1 MSISTALDRRYH
13 AHIDHTLC
21 GQEFDKP
28 IASCVKSEQ
37 GQWDIVGFQVISLHK
52 TRISYLIH
60 SKSDIHEQKEAQH
73 AYFLKKRGGR
83 SFTRKLLGN
92 GIFCP
97 QGVWSIYEALIGQS
111 FCGIPLYCSV
121 VFDKSNTAV
130 WEIKT
135 D

>member
-1 MSISTALDRRYH
+1 MSISIALDRRYH

-60 SKSDIHEQKEAQH
+60 SKSDIHEQKKAQH
-73 AYFLKKRGGR
+73 ACFLKQRGR

-97 QGVWSIYEALIGQS
+97 QGVWSIYETLIGQL
-111 FCGIPLYCSV
+111 FCGIPL
-121 VFDKSNTAV
+121 
-130 WEIKT
+130 
-135 D
+135 

>member
-1 MSISTALDRRYH
+1 MSISTALDRWYH

-73 AYFLKKRGGR
+73 AYFLEKKVAHLHASYWATA
-83 SFTRKLLGN
+83 SFAHKG
-92 GIFCP
+92 C
-97 QGVWSIYEALIGQS
+97 GQ
-111 FCGIPLYCSV
+111 FT
-121 VFDKSNTAV
+121 KR
-130 WEIKT
+130 
-135 D
+135 